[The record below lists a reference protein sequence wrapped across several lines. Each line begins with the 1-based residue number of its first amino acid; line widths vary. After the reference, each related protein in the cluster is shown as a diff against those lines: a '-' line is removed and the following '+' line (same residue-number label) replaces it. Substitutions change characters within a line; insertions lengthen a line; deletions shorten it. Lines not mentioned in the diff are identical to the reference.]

1 MKLKDLVPDVWSSK
15 TELKPLDMFSASDT
29 AKAVKDTKPKAK
41 TVTVRNTSTGEIIG
55 KRTIMSK

>member
-1 MKLKDLVPDVWSSK
+1 MKLKDLVPGVWSSPI
-15 TELKPLDMFSASDT
+15 ELRPLNMFSVSDT
-29 AKAVKDTKPKAK
+29 AKAVQDSKVKAK